1 MQKVI
6 SHFLKLRR
14 IFIMLYIPFNRVSA
28 IVKKRVQGQTSS
40 SPRYPGLW
48 ECRSRPI
55 LSMRAKSIAG
65 MMILK
70 KKKIGNT
77 KYKVQL
83 KSHIKWLI
91 KLLLHSLKAVFT
103 RYLLLPWIYFWVM
116 EFILCCCT
124 YCASIGFNYKWI

>member
-1 MQKVI
+1 
-6 SHFLKLRR
+6 
-14 IFIMLYIPFNRVSA
+14 MLYIPFNRVSA

-70 KKKIGNT
+70 KKKNW
-77 KYKVQL
+77 KYKYKIQIAAKVSYQMINQIATAFI
-83 KSHIKWLI
+83 KS
-91 KLLLHSLKAVFT
+91 S
-103 RYLLLPWIYFWVM
+103 IY
-116 EFILCCCT
+116 
-124 YCASIGFNYKWI
+124 